1 MKNSLIEL
9 FHHKDEGH
17 KPRLWIHGDP
27 DQRWPGQ
34 ICLMCLLGACI
45 NICPDC
51 PVHDH
56 YFCYFVWLLLL
67 HIS

>member
-1 MKNSLIEL
+1 MKDTNQ
-9 FHHKDEGH
+9 DA
-17 KPRLWIHGDP
+17 RIHGDP

-34 ICLMCLLGACI
+34 ICWMYVLTRII
-45 NICPDC
+45 NICPVC

>member
-1 MKNSLIEL
+1 MKDTNQ
-9 FHHKDEGH
+9 DA
-17 KPRLWIHGDP
+17 RIHGDP

-34 ICLMCLLGACI
+34 ICWMYVLTRII
-45 NICPDC
+45 NICPVC

-67 HIS
+67 HISYLRDDVMERHSE